1 MVRGEET
8 MAVKLQE
15 FGCRRQQKHG
25 DWRFGPDLSSGSH
38 YLRAQGTGTGKS
50 PESRS
55 PELGQPSGASRTTS
69 SAKNVI
75 AAIRIFMLA
84 FASTSVVM
92 GHHPVL

>member
-1 MVRGEET
+1 MGQGEET
-8 MAVKLQE
+8 RAMKLQE
-15 FGCRRQQKHG
+15 FACRRQL
-25 DWRFGPDLSSGSH
+25 GPALSNGSH
-38 YLRAQGTGTGKS
+38 GLRAQGTGTGKS
-50 PESRS
+50 PESKS
-55 PELGQPSGASRTTS
+55 PELGQPSGARRTTR